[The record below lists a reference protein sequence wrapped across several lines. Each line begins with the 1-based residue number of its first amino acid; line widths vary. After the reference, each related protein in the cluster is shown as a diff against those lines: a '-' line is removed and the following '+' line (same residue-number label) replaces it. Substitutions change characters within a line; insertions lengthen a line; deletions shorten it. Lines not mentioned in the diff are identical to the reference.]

1 MCEAVVLIYLYS
13 VRVEQP
19 SDIIYDKC
27 RLIVLRTAG
36 GIQSPPTEA
45 PPPFPRPSVALSS
58 HDVNPREYFHP

>member
-27 RLIVLRTAG
+27 SLIVSRTG
-36 GIQSPPTEA
+36 GENKAPQDPPTHPPSEA
-45 PPPFPRPSVALSS
+45 
-58 HDVNPREYFHP
+58 HDVMCEYFHP

>member
-27 RLIVLRTAG
+27 SLIVVRTGG
-36 GIQSPPTEA
+36 GIQSPPQPA
-45 PPPFPRPSVALSS
+45 HPRPRDPPWL
-58 HDVNPREYFHP
+58 